1 MYANIIDISSLQNG
15 LAPYKTAQKT
25 WHLGS
30 SLIAIRFNLCK
41 SLITFVFVIY
51 GNWFGG
57 FPMSYMKVNVIFGKY
72 MKIDSRS
79 FGIAFWRKKVM
90 FFSFAI
96 FFKICIF
103 EIVIFSHLVL
113 IQSAQFFCGSNMYK
127 TLFYEEFSTI
137 ESMRT
142 ENMTSIATI
151 KNKLKREPNSFI
163 TIIQFIN
170 PNYP

>member
-1 MYANIIDISSLQNG
+1 MVNLISDLICLIFLFQQFYSKLCTFRNVLFFTLYLFQNLYPRIKKPYVYTNIIDISSLQNG
-15 LAPYKTAQKT
+15 LAPYKTAPKN

-41 SLITFVFVIY
+41 SLITFVFVVY

-57 FPMSYMKVNVIFGKY
+57 FPMSYTKANVIFGKY

-96 FFKICIF
+96 FF
-103 EIVIFSHLVL
+103 
-113 IQSAQFFCGSNMYK
+113 QNMY
-127 TLFYEEFSTI
+127 FWDCYFFSPGPYPI
-137 ESMRT
+137 
-142 ENMTSIATI
+142 NSIF
-151 KNKLKREPNSFI
+151 LW
-163 TIIQFIN
+163 
-170 PNYP
+170 